1 MANNTSTTTTQQP
14 QPQPTA
20 TATTHQALND
30 APPPPYTDA
39 DSDFEPDSEDSADL
53 PHKITINAGH
63 TIHGSNN
70 LVPITVSPATIATAA
85 KMSAALLNAV
95 AQLNNAAAD
104 GSSKRLRLDLTI
116 NCGVSVTGSRNVIG
130 QFGLK
135 PKTATTATDV
145 RTAAGAEPV
154 FEKDENAVVGAK
166 RKADD
171 EVSLTPTRR

>member
-1 MANNTSTTTTQQP
+1 MANTTNATQQS
-14 QPQPTA
+14 QTA
-20 TATTHQALND
+20 TTPTTHQALNN

-39 DSDFEPDSEDSADL
+39 DSDFEQDPEDSADL

-63 TIHGSNN
+63 TIQGYNN
-70 LVPITVSPATIATAA
+70 LVPITISPATIATAT

-95 AQLNNAAAD
+95 ARLNDAAAD

-116 NCGVSVTGSRNVIG
+116 NCGVTVTGSRNVIG

-135 PKTATTATDV
+135 PKTATTAGDGLA
-145 RTAAGAEPV
+145 AAGAEPV
-154 FEKDENAVVGAK
+154 FEKDEAAVVGAK

-171 EVSLTPTRR
+171 EVSFILI

>member
-1 MANNTSTTTTQQP
+1 MANTTTATTQQS
-14 QPQPTA
+14 QAATTA

-30 APPPPYTDA
+30 SPPPPYTDA

-63 TIHGSNN
+63 TIHGYNN
-70 LVPITVSPATIATAA
+70 LVPITISPATIATAA

-95 AQLNNAAAD
+95 ARLNDAAAD

-116 NCGVSVTGSRNVIG
+116 NCGVTVTGGRNVIG
-130 QFGLK
+130 QVGLK
-135 PKTATTATDV
+135 PKTATTPTDG

-154 FEKDENAVVGAK
+154 FEKDENAVAGAK

-171 EVSLTPTRR
+171 EVSLIPIQR